1 MNLSTI
7 CNRQLYNTSN
17 KAKRCEALAK
27 RADNQAIF
35 RAKQKL
41 KATSEWVDATLV
53 ECQCMEE
60 QVKQDIINKRYYSV

>member
-7 CNRQLYNTSN
+7 RNRQLYDTSDE
-17 KAKRCEALAK
+17 AKRREALAK

-41 KATSEWVDATLV
+41 KATSEWVDATLA
-53 ECQCMEE
+53 EC
-60 QVKQDIINKRYYSV
+60 